1 MNKRNKV
8 NNMTSDRDSI
18 YLDTLSIRSVSTINS
33 DRKSLALSRQT
44 VYHSAE
50 DIQSLKSG
58 FGSVNGIGA
67 FLNSQR
73 FHSDGGLDEA
83 DQLATEAS
91 IVAHKYQRQA
101 NETDEVSELL
111 LSSTSTTYCPLNKNR
126 KPIITYKQWKSRVKP
141 KQKLICV

>member
-1 MNKRNKV
+1 MF
-8 NNMTSDRDSI
+8 SDNDRESI
-18 YLDTLSIRSVSTINS
+18 YLDTLSIRSGSTINS

-50 DIQSLKSG
+50 DIQSQLSLKSG
-58 FGSVNGIGA
+58 YESLNGLGA

-73 FHSDGGLDEA
+73 YHSDGGLDES
-83 DQLATEAS
+83 DQAVTA
-91 IVAHKYQRQA
+91 AAAGAAKYRRQT

-111 LSSTSTTYCPLNKNR
+111 LSSTTSSLSLNKNR

-141 KQKLICV
+141 K